1 MTDKQTDKQVVLSGM
16 RPTGKLHV
24 GHLEGVLR
32 EWVDLQKEHDCNFF
46 VADYHAITT
55 NTNTKDLKQDT
66 FDMVKDWIAFGVDPE
81 KAKIFIQSMVPEH
94 TDLHTIFSMLV
105 NLGRLERLPTF
116 NDYMREI
123 IKVDDKDVKQFNEAK
138 RAKVNY
144 GFLGYPVLQTADIL
158 IYKTNIVP
166 IGEDQLPHL
175 ELTRELAKRFN
186 HLYGETF
193 PVPEAKLGHKPRI
206 LGTDGRKMSKS
217 YNNVISP
224 MDDLDTLFAKVRSMV
239 TDTQRG
245 SLKNPGNPYN
255 CSVFDLHEV
264 YDKVGSENISSK
276 CRSANLGCGDCKK
289 MLPEKIFEAYKTFRE
304 KRVDI
309 TDSYVAEVLKSGCE
323 RARVIASATMKLVK
337 HQMLMDYLGG
347 K

>member
-1 MTDKQTDKQVVLSGM
+1 MTDNVVLSGM
-16 RPTGKLHV
+16 RPTGKLHI

-32 EWVDLQKEHDCNFF
+32 EWVELQNEHDCNFF

-55 NTNTKDLKQDT
+55 NSDTRDLKQDT

-81 KAKIFIQSMVPEH
+81 KAKLFIQSMVPEH

-105 NLGRLERLPTF
+105 NMGRLERLPTF
-116 NDYMREI
+116 TDYIKEV
-123 IKVDDKDVKQFNEAK
+123 IKVDDTDIKRFDEAK

-186 HLYGETF
+186 NLYGETF
-193 PVPEAKLGHKPRI
+193 PLPEAKLGHKPRI

-224 MDDLDTLFAKVRSMV
+224 MDNLDELMAKVRSMIS
-239 TDTQRG
+239 DTTRG
-245 SLKNPGNPYN
+245 GVNNPGNPYN
-255 CSVFDLHEV
+255 CSVFDLHEI
-264 YDKVGSENISSK
+264 YDKAGSQDIASRCKGAS
-276 CRSANLGCGDCKK
+276 LGCGDCKK
-289 MLPEKIFEAYKTFRE
+289 LLPEKIFETYKEFRE
-304 KRVDI
+304 RRGDV
-309 TDSYVAEVLKSGCE
+309 TDSYVKQVLKKGCE
-323 RARVIASATMKLVK
+323 RARAVTAATMKLVK
-337 HQMLMDYLGG
+337 HNMLMDYLGE
-347 K
+347 